1 MPEPN
6 KNTQRSLP
14 KVAVIIPC
22 YNQGLYIQK
31 AITSVVEQDYPTKA
45 IFVSDEGSTDDSY
58 NKIIQLFEKYEQRS
72 EYTLGVIKNTT
83 VVLSKNPN
91 PKGPSAARNRL
102 IEQAWGSSDLFS
114 MLDADDYYL
123 PKKISKSVMVM
134 SEDFDTIGLVYTDA
148 LIYHEHKNLFIRE
161 YREPYSKPRLHQECI
176 VSNTPLIS
184 KKAFESL
191 THIYDEGMRTA
202 EDWDLW
208 LRLSSKHVF
217 VHIPEALH
225 VYRVTGKNASDVVD
239 TKVWEEN
246 WRKINQRYNGQ
257 Q

>member
-6 KNTQRSLP
+6 QDTQRGLP

-22 YNQGLYIQK
+22 YNQGPYIQR
-31 AITSVVEQDYPTKA
+31 AIMSAVQQDYPLKA
-45 IFVSDEGSTDDSY
+45 IFVSDEGSTDDSHTKVM
-58 NKIIQLFEKYEQRS
+58 NLFNRYE
-72 EYTLGVIKNTT
+72 TKNELTFGLIDKTT
-83 VVLSKNPN
+83 VVLSKNPK
-91 PKGPSAARNRL
+91 PSGPSAARNRL
-102 IEQAWGSSDLFS
+102 IAQAWEHSDLFS

-123 PKKISKSVMVM
+123 PNKISKSVMAM
-134 SEDFDTIGLVYTDA
+134 SEDFESIGLVYTDA
-148 LIYHEHKNLFIRE
+148 LIYHENKNLFIRE
-161 YREPYSKPRLHQECI
+161 YREPYSKQRLHEECI

-184 KKAFESL
+184 KRALSSL
-191 THIYDEGMRTA
+191 NHWYDEGMRTA

-208 LRLSSKHVF
+208 LRLSNKHVF
-217 VHIPEALH
+217 IQIPEALH

-239 TKVWEEN
+239 MKVWEEN